1 MREDVVFLRSNKDE
15 KNRWSCRLGCLLAK
29 VEVVQACED
38 PGDVGAGLG
47 LGMLRL
53 KNAATPLTK
62 AVVSSG
68 GDGTAMGIEQC

>member
-1 MREDVVFLRSNKDE
+1 MDGK
-15 KNRWSCRLGCLLAK
+15 KRWSCRADVCL
-29 VEVVQACED
+29 QSGSG
-38 PGDVGAGLG
+38 PGSGRSWRCGRVAG